1 MPTPF
6 PATESL
12 LCYFAAYLAQY
23 GLAPASIKVYLAAV
37 RHMQVLLGL
46 PEPQAVSSLPRL
58 KLVLNGIARGR
69 AYTGSPQKPRL
80 PIMIHVLKKLFT
92 TLKQR
97 TPSFDNCMLWAACSL
112 CFFGFF
118 RAGEITVPS
127 KTSFNPNHH
136 LAWGDVSADCAS
148 KPSCIRVHLKVLK
161 CDQFGKG
168 VDVFLGVTGCPLCPV
183 TACSA
188 YIAVRGPTA
197 GPFFIQM
204 DGTPLSKGAFVQQVK
219 ALVSDVGLDAS
230 LYSGHSFRIGAA
242 TSAAQA
248 GIQDSTI
255 QALGR
260 WSSGAFLTY
269 VRTPR
274 SQLAGLSRELAGTL

>member
-1 MPTPF
+1 M
-6 PATESL
+6 
-12 LCYFAAYLAQY
+12 
-23 GLAPASIKVYLAAV
+23 
-37 RHMQVLLGL
+37 
-46 PEPQAVSSLPRL
+46 
-58 KLVLNGIARGR
+58 
-69 AYTGSPQKPRL
+69 
-80 PIMIHVLKKLFT
+80 
-92 TLKQR
+92 
-97 TPSFDNCMLWAACSL
+97 
-112 CFFGFF
+112 FFGFF

-148 KPSCIRVHLKVLK
+148 KPSCIRVHLKVSK
-161 CDQFGKG
+161 CDQFGK
-168 VDVFLGVTGCPLCPV
+168 VVNVFLGVTGCPLCPV

-188 YIAVRGPTA
+188 YTAVREPTA
-197 GPFFIQM
+197 GPFFIQG
-204 DGTPLSKGAFVQQVK
+204 DGTPLSKGSFVQQVK

-274 SQLAGLSRELAGTL
+274 SQLAGFSRELAGTL